1 MIVSC
6 PECHARYRI
15 PPERVSARGARIR
28 CPACGHR
35 FVVHGGDQQ
44 LIIGGEGEPRG
55 LNVLNSQRRA
65 PGYDDEDDQPTTVM
79 TAAERDALAREV
91 GGAPAARPKTP
102 PAPPAPTAPT
112 APPEPVGAKPV
123 VAAPA
128 SQRPAAKTAA
138 PKATGGQKGST
149 LLVVG
154 AVLAALI
161 AAAFLLT

>member
-44 LIIGGEGEPRG
+44 LIIGGEGEQRG
-55 LNVLNSQRRA
+55 LNVLNNQRRA

-91 GGAPAARPKTP
+91 GGAPAARPGTPPSP
-102 PAPPAPTAPT
+102 PAPPEAVA
-112 APPEPVGAKPV
+112 AKPV

-128 SQRPAAKTAA
+128 SQRPTPKAAA